1 MQHGNSATRLM
12 PQHVFQVTGKLFK
25 GLEGLIV
32 GLHFDSQFTP
42 DSIFIRSKERI
53 STWIANTGL
62 LMFTVS
68 LGLMQLILHSLV
80 QTCCISVNELSQNK
94 YSYKIDTKN
103 DEYTSSGSHNEPNRK
118 FQLRYLG
125 HSTQKISKFLIR
137 RNIQQR

>member
-1 MQHGNSATRLM
+1 MQHGNSASTLV

-42 DSIFIRSKERI
+42 DSIFIRSKESI
-53 STWIANTGL
+53 SSWIANTGL
-62 LMFTVS
+62 LMFAVS
-68 LGLMQLILHSLV
+68 LGLMQLILYSLV

-94 YSYKIDTKN
+94 YSYKIDTKT
-103 DEYTSSGSHNEPNRK
+103 DGYTSSGSHNDPNRK

-137 RNIQQR
+137 RKIQQR